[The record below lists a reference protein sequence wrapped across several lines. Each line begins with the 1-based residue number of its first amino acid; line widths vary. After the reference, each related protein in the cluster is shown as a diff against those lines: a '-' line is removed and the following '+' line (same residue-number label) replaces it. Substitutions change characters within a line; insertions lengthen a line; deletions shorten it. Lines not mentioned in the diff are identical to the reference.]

1 MALLKKGSRTRPR
14 VRQAARGRALGRSSY
29 WRYMMRFEKRNL
41 GLYIVRT
48 LSQTFWKIERKER
61 KEGQTLCQQSY

>member
-1 MALLKKGSRTRPR
+1 
-14 VRQAARGRALGRSSY
+14 
-29 WRYMMRFEKRNL
+29 MRFEKRNL